1 MEYIMAAINGMRG
14 TGEFGTDFR
23 PKNYR
28 ELYTLLEPQG
38 NAPLNAMLAMGSSS
52 STNDAEYKNF
62 RDALPERRV
71 TVNTVDGAATTDTT
85 FDIYGDDNKFV
96 VPGTIL
102 VSSVTG
108 EVMRVTGAAASTA
121 TISGASTVTN
131 DLTVVRNVGENQTA
145 QALSTGQVL
154 FIAGHA
160 AAEGDTTPTPISFD
174 ATVAT
179 NYTQIFRTAFSV
191 TNTLN
196 ATYLRTGN
204 KEDEQRTKALKLHMS
219 DIERAMIFGK
229 KSETN
234 GNTSQPLRTTGGLI
248 ESISTVKDANVD
260 YTANGIITEA
270 DFDLLLIEDIF
281 KYGSNQKIA
290 FVGPRVANHL
300 QQIGKSRFQPTQVQ
314 GTYGVN
320 LTRYQT
326 FAGDLLVHLHPQF
339 RQLSHMRD
347 SMLVVDFPDLE
358 YRHLDGRDTQLLE
371 NRQNNDEDLVK
382 HEYLSECGLEL
393 KQDLTH
399 AYIKN
404 WTAIA

>member
-1 MEYIMAAINGMRG
+1 MAAIQGMRG

-28 ELYTLLEPQG
+28 ELYTLLEPNG

-71 TVNTVDGAATTDTT
+71 TSGTVTGSPSSSQATFAVT
-85 FDIYGDDNKFV
+85 GDDRKFIV
-96 VPGTIL
+96 DGTIL
-102 VSSVTG
+102 VNSTTG
-108 EVMRVTGAAASTA
+108 EVMRVTASAAN
-121 TISGASTVTN
+121 GN
-131 DLTVVRNVGENQTA
+131 DQDLTVVRNVGEGTDLDLTSA
-145 QALSTGQVL
+145 DVL

-160 AAEGDTTPTPISFD
+160 ASEGDTTPTPVSFD
-174 ATVAT
+174 ATVAS

-234 GNTSQPLRTTGGLI
+234 GSTSQPLRTTGGLI
-248 ESISTVKDANVD
+248 ESVSTVKDAASD
-260 YTANGIITEA
+260 FGTANKITEA
-270 DFDLLLIEDIF
+270 EFDLMLIEDIF

-300 QQIGKSRFQPTQVQ
+300 QQIGKNRFQPTQVQ

-320 LTRYQT
+320 VTRYQT

-339 RQLSHMRD
+339 RQLTHMRD

-358 YRHLDGRDTQLLE
+358 YRYLDGRDTQLLE

-382 HEYLSECGLEL
+382 HEYLSECGLEM

-404 WTAIA
+404 WQSI

>member
-1 MEYIMAAINGMRG
+1 MEFIMAAIQGMRG
-14 TGEFGTDFR
+14 TGEFNVDFR

-28 ELYTLLEPQG
+28 ELYTLLEPNG

-52 STNDAEYKNF
+52 STNDPEYKNF

-71 TVNTVDGAATTDTT
+71 VAGTVPSSPSNSETGFPVT
-85 FDIYGDDNKFV
+85 GDDRKFI

-102 VSSVTG
+102 VNSSTG
-108 EVMRVTGAAASTA
+108 EVMRVSTAAANGGDTA
-121 TISGASTVTN
+121 M
-131 DLTVVRNVGENQTA
+131 DLTVVRNVGTGTA
-145 QALSTGQVL
+145 LNLTTADDL
-154 FIAGHA
+154 FIAGYA
-160 AAEGDTTPTPISFD
+160 APEGDTTPTPISFD

-204 KEDEQRTKALKLHMS
+204 KEDEQRTKALKMHMM

-234 GNTSQPLRTTGGLI
+234 PGTAQPLRTTGGLI
-248 ESISTVKDANVD
+248 EAISTVKDAATD
-260 YTANGIITEA
+260 FATANTITEA
-270 DFDLLLIEDIF
+270 EFDLLLIEEIF

-300 QQIGKSRFQPTQVQ
+300 QQIGKNRFQPTQVQ

-320 LTRYQT
+320 VTRYQT

-358 YRHLDGRDTQLLE
+358 YRHLDGRDTSLLE

-382 HEYLSECGLEL
+382 HEYLTECGLEL

-404 WTAIA
+404 WSAIS

>member
-1 MEYIMAAINGMRG
+1 
-14 TGEFGTDFR
+14 
-23 PKNYR
+23 
-28 ELYTLLEPQG
+28 
-38 NAPLNAMLAMGSSS
+38 MLAMGSSS
-52 STNDAEYKNF
+52 STNDPEYKNF

-71 TVNTVDGAATTDTT
+71 TIASGIASASAADAE
-85 FDIYGDDNKFV
+85 FVISGDDAKFV
-96 VPGTIL
+96 VAGTIL
-102 VSSVTG
+102 ISSETG
-108 EVMRVTGAAASTA
+108 EVMRVGAAAV
-121 TISGASTVTN
+121 SGADMSLTNVT
-131 DLTVVRNVGENQTA
+131 RNIG
-145 QALSTGQVL
+145 STGLTTVDGKEL
-154 FIAGHA
+154 FIAGYA
-160 AAEGDTTPTPISFD
+160 ATEGDTTPTPVSFD

-234 GNTSQPLRTTGGLI
+234 GSTSQPMRTTGGLL
-248 ESISTVKDANVD
+248 EAISTVKDGTVD
-260 YTANGIITEA
+260 YSNGVITEA
-270 DFDLLLIEDIF
+270 DFDLLLIEEIF

-300 QQIGKSRFQPTQVQ
+300 QQIGKNRFQPTQVQ

-320 LTRYQT
+320 VTRYQT

-339 RQLSHMRD
+339 RQLTHMRD

-358 YRHLDGRDTQLLE
+358 YRYLDGRDTQLLE

-404 WTAIA
+404 WSAISA

>member
-1 MEYIMAAINGMRG
+1 MAAIQGMRG

-28 ELYTLLEPQG
+28 ELYTLLEPNG

-52 STNDAEYKNF
+52 STNDPEYKNF

-71 TVNTVDGAATTDTT
+71 TIDSGLTTGAGDDSDGSFSVSGDDRKFIVPGVILVAAT
-85 FDIYGDDNKFV
+85 
-96 VPGTIL
+96 
-102 VSSVTG
+102 TG
-108 EVMRVTGAAASTA
+108 EVMRVTTSAVN
-121 TISGASTVTN
+121 SGDDTLQDVN
-131 DLTVVRNVGENQTA
+131 VVRNVGLPTGGT
-145 QALSTGQVL
+145 ALSIAHNDSL
-154 FIAGHA
+154 FIAGFA
-160 AAEGDTTPTPISFD
+160 AAEGAATPTPISFD
-174 ATVAT
+174 ASVAT

-204 KEDEQRTKALKLHMS
+204 KEDEQRTKALKMHMS

-229 KSETN
+229 KTETD
-234 GNTSQPLRTTGGLI
+234 GGTAAPLRTTGGLI
-248 ESISTVKDANVD
+248 EAISNVKDAKTD
-260 YTANGIITEA
+260 YATVNGNGVITEA
-270 DFDLLLIEDIF
+270 EFDLLLIEEIF

-290 FVGPRVANHL
+290 FVGPRVANLL
-300 QQIGKSRFQPTQVQ
+300 QQIGKNRFQPTQVQ

-320 LTRYQT
+320 VTRYQT

-339 RQLSHMRD
+339 RQLPHMRD

-358 YRHLDGRDTQLLE
+358 YRYLDGRDTQLLE

-404 WTAIA
+404 WGALA